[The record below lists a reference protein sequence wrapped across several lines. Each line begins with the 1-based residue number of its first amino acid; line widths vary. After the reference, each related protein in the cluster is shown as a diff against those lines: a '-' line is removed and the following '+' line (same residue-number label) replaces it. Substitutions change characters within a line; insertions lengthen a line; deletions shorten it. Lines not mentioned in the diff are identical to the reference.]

1 MLLVEEARHDARCF
15 GPVAPGYEACCVP
28 LNSLHLVDLCP
39 SQSCVSVLLYVNT
52 DRTDHNGRGAEDVH
66 LTFHVAPEI

>member
-28 LNSLHLVDLCP
+28 LNSLHLVDVWP
-39 SQSCVSVLLYVNT
+39 SQSCVSVLLTSTQTV
-52 DRTDHNGRGAEDVH
+52 RTIRVGEPKTSTSPV
-66 LTFHVAPEI
+66 T